1 MKELYIAGNNI
12 TDNDDVC
19 EAITTAVKINCTLNK
34 LWMYGNQFNVKTI
47 KLILQALKT
56 NTALRKVAIPNAA
69 EYTEEIKSELN
80 SLVQA
85 VNNSRQSRG
94 CQVKLQEILFW

>member
-19 EAITTAVKINCTLNK
+19 EAISTAVKINCTLNK
-34 LWMYGNQFNVKTI
+34 LWMYGNHFSVKRI

-85 VNNSRQSRG
+85 AGKVMA
-94 CQVKLQEILFW
+94 VK